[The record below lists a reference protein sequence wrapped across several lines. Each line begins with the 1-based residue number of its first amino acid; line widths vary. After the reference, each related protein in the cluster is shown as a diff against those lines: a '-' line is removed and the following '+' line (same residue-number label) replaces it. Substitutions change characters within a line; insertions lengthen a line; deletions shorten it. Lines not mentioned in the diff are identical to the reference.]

1 MAPPILLG
9 RLASVQHKWI
19 NNNGNSWLLFIF
31 IFVFV
36 LVLVVIVFFL
46 SDLVDSIIVIVNNSV
61 IGNHEFRPSD
71 TTDKTDRVSRK
82 SKEDIG
88 RRCLLFVYSKMVFVD
103 DLQNVCESSSYRWT
117 STVHR
122 WSLTI
127 YANVFT
133 GEKEFLEDESQE
145 FRDRRS
151 TVHRVSPR
159 IATMEEIEGRCK
171 CPDVKRNF
179 AKAGHPTRNGIVF
192 RLVIETNQRARLLL
206 NVRGHVFI
214 QRRLHCV

>member
-31 IFVFV
+31 VFV
-36 LVLVVIVFFL
+36 LVLVVIVLFL
-46 SDLVDSIIVIVNNSV
+46 SDLVDSIIVIVNNNV

-71 TTDKTDRVSRK
+71 TTDTTDRVSRK

-88 RRCLLFVYSKMVFVD
+88 RRCRLLFVYSKMVFLD
-103 DLQNVCESSSYRWT
+103 DLRNVCESSSYRWT
-117 STVHR
+117 STVR
-122 WSLTI
+122 QWSLTI

-159 IATMEEIEGRCK
+159 IATMEEIERSLVQTK
-171 CPDVKRNF
+171 EDASVQTWNATLPKR
-179 AKAGHPTRNGIVF
+179 A
-192 RLVIETNQRARLLL
+192 
-206 NVRGHVFI
+206 I
-214 QRRLHCV
+214 QREMESCFDS

>member
-31 IFVFV
+31 VFV
-36 LVLVVIVFFL
+36 LVLVVIVLFL

-61 IGNHEFRPSD
+61 IGNHEYRPSD
-71 TTDKTDRVSRK
+71 TKDTTDRVFRK

-88 RRCLLFVYSKMVFVD
+88 RRCLPFVYSKMVFVD
-103 DLQNVCESSSYRWT
+103 DLRNVCESSSYRWT
-117 STVHR
+117 STVDR

-159 IATMEEIEGRCK
+159 IATMEEIERS
-171 CPDVKRNF
+171 
-179 AKAGHPTRNGIVF
+179 
-192 RLVIETNQRARLLL
+192 LVQTKEDAS
-206 NVRGHVFI
+206 I
-214 QRRLHCV
+214 QRWNATLPKRAIQREMGSCFDL

>member
-36 LVLVVIVFFL
+36 LVLVVIVLFL

-71 TTDKTDRVSRK
+71 TTDTTDRVSRK

-88 RRCLLFVYSKMVFVD
+88 RRCRLLFVYSKMVFVD

-151 TVHRVSPR
+151 TVHRVSLR
-159 IATMEEIEGRCK
+159 IATMEEIERSLVQTK
-171 CPDVKRNF
+171 EDASVQTWNATLPKR
-179 AKAGHPTRNGIVF
+179 A
-192 RLVIETNQRARLLL
+192 
-206 NVRGHVFI
+206 I
-214 QRRLHCV
+214 QREMESCFDS